1 MKKTKYVY
9 ICSPFR
15 PKSITEPERTE
26 ELKGNIRL
34 ACDACTLAAYRGFI
48 PVAPHLYFPQF
59 LSDDNLK
66 EREMGM
72 SMGIKLLKH
81 CSQLWL
87 ITPRISEGMSAE
99 IKEAQ
104 RRGIPVLIFAG
115 HGFEPYVGNG
125 DVTDNCFME
134 IK

>member
-1 MKKTKYVY
+1 MKQKLVY

-15 PKSITEPERTE
+15 PVAITDPECIE
-26 ELKGNIRL
+26 ELKANIQIAR
-34 ACDACTLAAYRGFI
+34 DACTLAAYRGFI

-72 SMGIKLLKH
+72 SMGIELLKH

-115 HGFEPYVGNG
+115 HGFEPYVWNG
-125 DVTDNCFME
+125 DVTENCLMDNE
-134 IK
+134 